1 MKTILIVDDEPA
13 ARYGLRRALEGKY
26 RVTEAES
33 AEAAREAL
41 ATEQPDLVLLD
52 VVLPGQSGLEF
63 LRWMRATGGN
73 EAPVLMVSALDTAKT
88 AVEALQLGAADYL
101 VKGFELEEL
110 RQRVANLLKLA
121 TLEKEN
127 DSLRQRMASEGQF
140 GQMIGRTSEMRRAF
154 EMADRVARTDSTV
167 LILGESG
174 TGKDLLAQEIHARS
188 PRAGKPFVAV
198 NCAALPETLIESELF
213 GYERGAFTGAAQQ
226 KKGKFELAS
235 GGTLFLDEIGD
246 MNPVTQA
253 KVLRALENR
262 VIERLGGT
270 QAIPVDVRVISA
282 THRNLPTEIRAGKFR
297 EDLFYRL
304 RVVTIE
310 LPALREHKTDIPIL
324 AEAFLQMH
332 GARLRSVA
340 GGAAAAPRKEG
351 GASPSPTGEIR
362 ASGAGETGASG
373 GGNLARATRIS
384 REAMLALERYDWPGN
399 VRELKNALERA
410 LVLCQSHEIGVE
422 DLPEE
427 VMSGEL
433 VLQHQSSNGAGE
445 NGFGEKDFRE
455 AKRKFEIAYI
465 TKQLMEHRW
474 NVSKTAATIGLHRQS
489 LQEKLRE
496 LGIRRPGRELPEE
509 DSGE

>member
-1 MKTILIVDDEPA
+1 MKYVRKCESDRLAADGEMKTILIVDDEPA
-13 ARYGLRRALEGKY
+13 ARYGLRRALESKY
-26 RVTEAES
+26 RVAEADS

-41 ATEQPDLVLLD
+41 TRERPDLLLLD
-52 VVLPGQSGLEF
+52 VVLPGQSGIEL
-63 LRWMRATGGN
+63 LRWMREQGN
-73 EAPVLMVSALDTAKT
+73 EIPVLMVSALDTAKT
-88 AVEALQLGAADYL
+88 AVEALRLGAADYL

-127 DSLRQRMASEGQF
+127 ESLRRRLTTEGQF
-140 GQMIGRTSEMRRAF
+140 GPLIGRAAEMRRAF
-154 EMADRVARTDSTV
+154 EMAERVAATDSTV

-188 PRAGKPFVAV
+188 PRAAKPFVAV

-235 GGTLFLDEIGD
+235 SGTLFLDEIGD

-262 VIERLGGT
+262 TIERLAGS
-270 QAIPVDVRVISA
+270 QPISVDVRVISA
-282 THRNLPTEIRAGKFR
+282 THRNLPAEIRVGKFR

-310 LPALREHKTDIPIL
+310 LPPLRAHKQDIPVL
-324 AEAFLQMH
+324 AESFLQMH
-332 GARLRSVA
+332 AVRLGRAARL
-340 GGAAAAPRKEG
+340 
-351 GASPSPTGEIR
+351 T
-362 ASGAGETGASG
+362 
-373 GGNLARATRIS
+373 
-384 REAMLALERYDWPGN
+384 REAIAAIERYDWPGN
-399 VRELKNALERA
+399 VRELKNALERS
-410 LVLCQSHEIGVE
+410 LVLCRGEEIGVT

-427 VMSGEL
+427 VARGEAVSL
-433 VLQHQSSNGAGE
+433 KAAGDHNNGL
-445 NGFGEKDFRE
+445 GEKDFRE
-455 AKRKFEIAYI
+455 AKRKFEVAYL
-465 TKQLMEHRW
+465 TKQLADHRW
-474 NVSKTAATIGLHRQS
+474 NVSQTAATIGLHRQS

-496 LGIRRPGRELPEE
+496 LGIRRPGREPIEE
-509 DSGE
+509 E

>member
-13 ARYGLRRALEGKY
+13 ARYGLRRALEAKH
-26 RVTEAES
+26 RVAEAES
-33 AEAAREAL
+33 AAAAREAL
-41 ATEQPDLVLLD
+41 HREQPDLLLLD
-52 VVLPGQSGLEF
+52 VVMPGENGIAL
-63 LRWMRATGGN
+63 LRWMREQGS
-73 EAPVLMVSALDTAKT
+73 EIPVLMVSALDTAKT

-110 RQRVANLLKLA
+110 RQRVANLLKIA

-127 DSLRQRMASEGQF
+127 DTLRRRLTSEGQF
-140 GQMIGRTSEMRRAF
+140 GQMIGRTAEMRRAF
-154 EMADRVARTDSTV
+154 EVGERVAATDSTV

-188 PRAGKPFVAV
+188 PRAQRPFVAV

-262 VIERLGGT
+262 TIERLGGS
-270 QAIPVDVRVISA
+270 QSIPVDVRVISA
-282 THRNLPTEIRAGKFR
+282 THRDLPAEIAAGKFR

-304 RVVTIE
+304 RVITIE
-310 LPALREHKTDIPIL
+310 LPALREHKEDIAVL
-324 AEAFLQMH
+324 ADSFLQLH
-332 GARLRSVA
+332 GKRLNRSA
-340 GGAAAAPRKEG
+340 HL
-351 GASPSPTGEIR
+351 T
-362 ASGAGETGASG
+362 
-373 GGNLARATRIS
+373 
-384 REAMLALERYDWPGN
+384 REAYSALERYDWPGN
-399 VRELKNALERA
+399 VRELKNALERSM
-410 LVLCQSHEIGVE
+410 VLTPGNEIGVK

-427 VMSGEL
+427 VATGKAITQKEL
-433 VLQHQSSNGAGE
+433 SNGADPGMNE
-445 NGFGEKDFRE
+445 RDFRE
-455 AKRKFEIAYI
+455 AKRKFEVAWI
-465 TKQLMEHRW
+465 TKQLASHKW
-474 NVSKTAATIGLHRQS
+474 NVSRTAATIGLHRQS

-496 LGIRRPGRELPEE
+496 LGIRRPGREPMEE
-509 DSGE
+509 EA

>member
-13 ARYGLRRALEGKY
+13 ARYGLRRALESKY
-26 RVTEAES
+26 RVAEADS

-41 ATEQPDLVLLD
+41 PRERPDLVLLD
-52 VVLPGQSGLEF
+52 VVLPGQSGIEF
-63 LRWMRATGGN
+63 LRWMREQGS
-73 EAPVLMVSALDTAKT
+73 EIPVLMVSALDTAKT
-88 AVEALQLGAADYL
+88 AVEALQIGAADYL

-121 TLEKEN
+121 SLEKEN
-127 DSLRQRMASEGQF
+127 DALRRRLTSEGQF
-140 GQMIGRTSEMRRAF
+140 GQMIGRTAEMRHAF
-154 EMADRVARTDSTV
+154 EIADRVAPTDTTV

-188 PRAGKPFVAV
+188 PRAGKAFVAV

-226 KKGKFELAS
+226 KKGKFELAT

-262 VIERLGGT
+262 TIERLGGM

-282 THRNLPTEIRAGKFR
+282 THRDLPAEIRAGKFR

-310 LPALREHKTDIPIL
+310 LPPLRAHKRDIPVL
-324 AEAFLQMH
+324 AESFLQMH
-332 GARLRSVA
+332 AERLGRSARL
-340 GGAAAAPRKEG
+340 
-351 GASPSPTGEIR
+351 T
-362 ASGAGETGASG
+362 
-373 GGNLARATRIS
+373 
-384 REAMLALERYDWPGN
+384 REAIAAIERYDWPGN
-399 VRELKNALERA
+399 VRELKNALERS
-410 LVLCQSHEIGVE
+410 LVLCRGEEIDVS

-427 VMSGEL
+427 VARGEALVQKHSGGG
-433 VLQHQSSNGAGE
+433 NE
-445 NGFGEKDFRE
+445 NGLSEKDFRE
-455 AKRKFEIAYI
+455 AKRKFEVAYL
-465 TKQLMEHRW
+465 TKQLADHRW
-474 NVSKTAATIGLHRQS
+474 NVSRTAATIGLHRQS

-496 LGIRRPGRELPEE
+496 LRIRRPGREPIDDEE
-509 DSGE
+509 KE

>member
-13 ARYGLRRALEGKY
+13 ARYGLRRALEAKY
-26 RVTEAES
+26 RVVEADSTET
-33 AEAAREAL
+33 ARGAL
-41 ATEQPDLVLLD
+41 KTEQPDLVLLD

-63 LRWMRATGGN
+63 LRWMRESGS
-73 EAPVLMVSALDTAKT
+73 ELPVLMVSALDTAKT

-127 DSLRQRMASEGQF
+127 DSLRQRMAGEGQF
-140 GQMIGRTSEMRRAF
+140 GQMLGRTVEMRRAF
-154 EMADRVARTDSTV
+154 EVADRVAGTDSTV

-188 PRAGKPFVAV
+188 PRAGKAYVAV

-213 GYERGAFTGAAQQ
+213 GYERGAFTGAMQQ
-226 KKGKFELAS
+226 KKGRFEQAH
-235 GGTLFLDEIGD
+235 GGTIFLDEIGD

-253 KVLRALENR
+253 KVLRVLENR
-262 VIERLGGT
+262 SIERLGGT
-270 QAIPVDVRVISA
+270 QSFPVDVRVISA
-282 THRNLPTEIRAGKFR
+282 THRNLPDEIRAGKFR

-304 RVVTIE
+304 RVVTLE
-310 LPALREHKTDIPIL
+310 LPPLRAHKEDIPVL

-332 GARLRSVA
+332 GAKLGRSSLGNHARL
-340 GGAAAAPRKEG
+340 
-351 GASPSPTGEIR
+351 T
-362 ASGAGETGASG
+362 
-373 GGNLARATRIS
+373 
-384 REAMLALERYDWPGN
+384 REAITALERYDWPGN

-410 LVLCQSHEIGVE
+410 LVLSRGDELGVV

-427 VMSGEL
+427 VASGL
-433 VLQHQSSNGAGE
+433 GLTRNTSSGAATEGADLS
-445 NGFGEKDFRE
+445 EKDFRE
-455 AKRKFEIAYI
+455 AKRKFEIAYLL
-465 TKQLMEHRW
+465 KQLSDHHW
-474 NVSKTAATIGLHRQS
+474 NVSRTAATIGLHRQS

-496 LGIRRPGRELPEE
+496 LGIRRPGRESLE
-509 DSGE
+509 DGE

>member
-13 ARYGLRRALEGKY
+13 ARYGLRRALESKY
-26 RVTEAES
+26 RVAESES

-41 ATEQPDLVLLD
+41 VREKPDLVLLD
-52 VVLPGQSGLEF
+52 VVMPGLDGISF
-63 LRWMRATGGN
+63 LRWMREQGN
-73 EAPVLMVSALDTAKT
+73 EVPVLMVSALDTAKT
-88 AVEALQLGAADYL
+88 AVEALQVGAADYL

-127 DSLRQRMASEGQF
+127 DALRRRLTTEGQF
-140 GQMIGRTSEMRRAF
+140 GQMIGRTAEMRRAF
-154 EMADRVARTDSTV
+154 EMADRVAPTDSTV

-188 PRAGKPFVAV
+188 PRTGKPFVAV

-262 VIERLGGT
+262 TIERLGGT
-270 QAIPVDVRVISA
+270 QSITVDVRLISA
-282 THRNLPTEIRAGKFR
+282 THRNLAAEIRAGKFR
-297 EDLFYRL
+297 EDLYYRL
-304 RVVTIE
+304 RVVTVD
-310 LPALREHKTDIPIL
+310 LPALRDHKEDIPVL
-324 AEAFLQMH
+324 AEAFLQLH
-332 GARLRSVA
+332 GSRLGRTARL
-340 GGAAAAPRKEG
+340 
-351 GASPSPTGEIR
+351 T
-362 ASGAGETGASG
+362 
-373 GGNLARATRIS
+373 
-384 REAMLALERYDWPGN
+384 REALAAIERYDWPGN
-399 VRELKNALERA
+399 VRELKNALERS
-410 LVLCQSHEIGVE
+410 LVLCRAEEIGVN

-427 VMSGEL
+427 VATGQAMTTRAS
-433 VLQHQSSNGAGE
+433 E
-445 NGFGEKDFRE
+445 NGTDVGLGEKDFRE
-455 AKRKFEIAYI
+455 AKHKFEIAYL
-465 TKQLMEHRW
+465 TRQLTSHRW
-474 NVSKTAATIGLHRQS
+474 NVSRTAATIGLHRQS

-496 LGIRRPGRELPEE
+496 LGIRRPGRDPVEE
-509 DSGE
+509 SDL

>member
-13 ARYGLRRALEGKY
+13 ARYGLRRALESQY
-26 RVTEAES
+26 RVAEAES

-41 ATEQPDLVLLD
+41 PREKPDLVLLD
-52 VVLPGQSGLEF
+52 VIMPGQDGISF
-63 LRWMRATGGN
+63 LRWMREQGS
-73 EAPVLMVSALDTAKT
+73 EVPVLMVSALDTAKT

-127 DSLRQRMASEGQF
+127 DSLRRRLTTEGQF
-140 GQMIGRTSEMRRAF
+140 GQMLGRGAEMRRAF
-154 EMADRVARTDSTV
+154 EIADRVAPTDSTV

-188 PRAGKPFVAV
+188 PRMGKPFVAV

-213 GYERGAFTGAAQQ
+213 GYERGAFTGATQQ

-253 KVLRALENR
+253 KVLRVLENR
-262 VIERLGGT
+262 TIERLGGT
-270 QAIPVDVRVISA
+270 QSIPVDVRVISA
-282 THRNLPTEIRAGKFR
+282 THRDLPAEIRAGKFR

-310 LPALREHKTDIPIL
+310 LLPLRAHKQDIPVL
-324 AEAFLQMH
+324 SESFLQMH
-332 GARLRSVA
+332 AARL
-340 GGAAAAPRKEG
+340 GH
-351 GASPSPTGEIR
+351 T
-362 ASGAGETGASG
+362 
-373 GGNLARATRIS
+373 ARLT
-384 REAMLALERYDWPGN
+384 REAIAAMERYDWPGN
-399 VRELKNALERA
+399 VRELKNALERS
-410 LVLCQSHEIGVE
+410 LVLCQGEEIGAA

-427 VMSGEL
+427 VARGEA
-433 VLQHQSSNGAGE
+433 VASRSAEGKGDAGM
-445 NGFGEKDFRE
+445 GERDFRE
-455 AKRKFEIAYI
+455 AKRKFEVVWL
-465 TKQLMEHRW
+465 TKQLVGHRW
-474 NVSKTAATIGLHRQS
+474 NVSRTAATIGLHRQS

-496 LGIRRPGRELPEE
+496 LGIRRPGKEAVEE
-509 DSGE
+509 E